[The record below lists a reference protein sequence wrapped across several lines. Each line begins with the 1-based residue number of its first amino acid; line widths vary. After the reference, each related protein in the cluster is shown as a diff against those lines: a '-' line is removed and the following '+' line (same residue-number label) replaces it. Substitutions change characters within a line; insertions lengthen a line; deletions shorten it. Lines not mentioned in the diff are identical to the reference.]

1 MFYKKL
7 TDKRK
12 NLKAKLKTGYLIQTE
27 KLNRT
32 MLRKDITRWSY
43 KLYKTPE
50 IVNITVT
57 RYIIDKLAEKY
68 SVKKTKYTMKEYTSV
83 KK

>member
-1 MFYKKL
+1 
-7 TDKRK
+7 
-12 NLKAKLKTGYLIQTE
+12 
-27 KLNRT
+27 

-68 SVKKTKYTMKEYTSV
+68 SVKKTKYTMKEYISV